1 MQLHLRKA
9 MITSP
14 RVSTVQK
21 RSADFSACYCVD
33 IISCTH
39 TADHFPYKKSLH
51 VLRHTGT
58 NHRGTTLV
66 PAANASVTTSSR
78 SLTHRHSLCLTRIHV
93 PNYQRRACT
102 PSPGQLQCENSYQ
115 RFLRPLAACHGHS
128 LRRNDSELLN
138 TFHVFIHYSLS
149 DPPLHHMEEIK
160 LSIVYFLTEEKSR
173 GVHQGVPTSPD
184 FSSLGT
190 L

>member
-14 RVSTVQK
+14 RVSTLFT
-21 RSADFSACYCVD
+21 RSVLD
-33 IISCTH
+33 T
-39 TADHFPYKKSLH
+39 KKSLH

-66 PAANASVTTSSR
+66 PAANASDTTSSR

-149 DPPLHHMEEIK
+149 DPPPHYMEENQTF
-160 LSIVYFLTEEKSR
+160 Y
-173 GVHQGVPTSPD
+173 
-184 FSSLGT
+184 SLFPHRRKVKG

>member
-1 MQLHLRKA
+1 MHAYR
-9 MITSP
+9 
-14 RVSTVQK
+14 
-21 RSADFSACYCVD
+21 RS
-33 IISCTH
+33 
-39 TADHFPYKKSLH
+39 FPYKKSLH

-66 PAANASVTTSSR
+66 PAANASDTTSSR

-149 DPPLHHMEEIK
+149 DPPPHYMEENQTFYSLFPDHRKVKGAAEVPSAPSAASSIK
-160 LSIVYFLTEEKSR
+160 VLELDVDCRARHRL
-173 GVHQGVPTSPD
+173 
-184 FSSLGT
+184 
-190 L
+190 

>member
-66 PAANASVTTSSR
+66 PAAHASDTTSSR

-138 TFHVFIHYSLS
+138 TFHVFAHYKPS
-149 DPPLHHMEEIK
+149 DSPLHHMEEIK

-173 GVHQGVPTSPD
+173 GLLLPA
-184 FSSLGT
+184 T
-190 L
+190 LYLFLIFYV

>member
-14 RVSTVQK
+14 RVSTLFT
-21 RSADFSACYCVD
+21 RSVLD
-33 IISCTH
+33 T
-39 TADHFPYKKSLH
+39 KKSLH

-66 PAANASVTTSSR
+66 PAANASDTTSSR

-138 TFHVFIHYSLS
+138 TFHVFIHYKLS
-149 DPPLHHMEEIK
+149 NSPPHYMEENQTFYSLFPDHRK
-160 LSIVYFLTEEKSR
+160 VKGHGEAPSTNEHMKSTSI
-173 GVHQGVPTSPD
+173 
-184 FSSLGT
+184 
-190 L
+190 